1 MRCFTFLLSLAAALS
16 LAVSDAG
23 AGASTIAVGEV
34 TPPPPSFGVDRATL
48 KRAAE
53 GEIEKIDVS
62 RLPSRRVVVSL
73 ALVRASDAP
82 VACTINAMLRD
93 GRTGAMIAIMESS
106 ASADGGTPQDVD
118 LRKAVAA
125 TAVRSVVRQ
134 IPNALK

>member
-1 MRCFTFLLSLAAALS
+1 MRRFTFLLPLAAALS
-16 LAVSDAG
+16 LAASDVG
-23 AGASTIAVGEV
+23 AGSPTIAVGEV

-48 KRAAE
+48 KHAAE
-53 GEIEKIDVS
+53 GEIEKLDAR

-82 VACTINAMLRD
+82 VACTVNAMLRD
-93 GRTGAMIAIMESS
+93 GRTGNMIAIMEAS
-106 ASADGGTPQDVD
+106 ATADGGTSSDVD
-118 LRKAVAA
+118 LKRAVAS